1 MDEIQYQHFSQKLN
15 ENDRHALS
23 EFLLEH
29 FLDAFTLTKMQP
41 EGSFPD
47 EMTRPLASLFVDY
60 EASIIGKVYLQQ
72 SRVEENQRFLGF
84 HGPPTLADGD

>member
-1 MDEIQYQHFSQKLN
+1 MDEIQYQFFSPKLN
-15 ENDRHALS
+15 ANDRLALI
-23 EFLLEH
+23 EFLFEH

-60 EASIIGKVYLQQ
+60 EASIIGKVYIQKARGR
-72 SRVEENQRFLGF
+72 SWEFFSTWRV
-84 HGPPTLADGD
+84 TK